1 MEEAKSSKASFTPS
15 LELEDL
21 EILSS
26 TLSIFYESAKRK
38 FRDLEGISYKVK
50 KHYLYQDSPAKHK

>member
-1 MEEAKSSKASFTPS
+1 MEEVKSSEAQARQSSFTPG

-38 FRDLEGISYKVK
+38 FRDLEGKSYKVK
-50 KHYLYQDSPAKHK
+50 KH